1 MSYFLYMEDGIR
13 DYLEGQIDS
22 TIDFRKRKSEQ
33 YPEDS
38 RNRRAVEALQKLRDQ
53 LTTTPELPIEADLKR
68 LFEDWNALWFKKWAD
83 ENPEEDPLRESLDSF
98 WREIGFHVV
107 PKDVEEICGDLCDL
121 VKFELEIHGDAEKQ

>member
-1 MSYFLYMEDGIR
+1 MSYSLAMEDIR
-13 DYLEGQIDS
+13 AYLEGQIDR

-98 WREIGFHVV
+98 WREIGFYSV
-107 PKDVEEICGDLCDL
+107 PKDVEKICGNLCDL